1 MNMNFDPNKPLY
13 ALTIGEFI
21 ELLQSNVKSAVP
33 QMTEPE
39 FDKEEH
45 FNIAE
50 VAAFLNCTK
59 MTVHNYKQRGL
70 PYYRVGRKLLFK
82 KSEVLE
88 FMRRNVTR
96 FYGSRR

>member
-1 MNMNFDPNKPLY
+1 MNFDLNKPLY

-33 QMTEPE
+33 QIPEQE

-45 FNIAE
+45 FNIDE
-50 VAAFLNCTK
+50 VAVFLNCCK
-59 MTVHNYKQRGL
+59 VTVHNYKKRGM
-70 PYYRVGRKLLFK
+70 PYYRIGRKLLFK

-88 FMRRNVTR
+88 FMRKNVTR